1 MPTTSIRKAGQKVPS
16 TAKVGPPK
24 RQQPAAAK
32 GFDAVYLFDPAA
44 GFWPLPDDATVLDF
58 AFAIDPE
65 KALHCVGVKVNGKPA
80 PLKTVLAVGDTV
92 EFSTTDDAAPSP
104 AWIAITH
111 SPAKELIAHHLG
123 MPLSA
128 QEFAVY
134 TKASARSLDAG
145 VGSNLL
151 DDDAKRAK
159 AETTRRGDYKQPNRE
174 GKKLIGAYIDVAE
187 AELLKAVLK
196 ARGTT
201 VQDFFA
207 DAVTKAITTDISPA
221 ERDRLIEA
229 QVARYRA
236 TLRATLK
243 K

>member
-1 MPTTSIRKAGQKVPS
+1 MPASTRKITTATMPA
-16 TAKVGPPK
+16 AKSKPAK
-24 RQQPAAAK
+24 RQPSAAAPA
-32 GFDAVYLFDPAA
+32 FDAVYLFDPAA
-44 GFWPLPDDATVLDF
+44 GFWPLPDGATALDF

-65 KALHCVGVKVNGKPA
+65 KALRCAGVKVNGKLA

-92 EFSTTDDAAPSP
+92 DFTTTDDASASP

-151 DDDAKRAK
+151 DDDAKGAK
-159 AETTRRGDYKQPNRE
+159 AETTRRGDYKQPGRE

-187 AELLKAVLK
+187 AELFKAVLK
-196 ARGTT
+196 ARGAT

-207 DAVTKAITTDISPA
+207 DAVTKAITTDIGPA